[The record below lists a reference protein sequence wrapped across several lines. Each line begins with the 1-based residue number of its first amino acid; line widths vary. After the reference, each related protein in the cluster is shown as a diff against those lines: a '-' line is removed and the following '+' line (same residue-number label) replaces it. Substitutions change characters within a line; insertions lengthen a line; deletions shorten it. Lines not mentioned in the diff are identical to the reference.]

1 MTKSEFI
8 QKTMKDGQFVK
19 NNATIIS
26 ASPFRAVIRRKDA
39 YEPNDGADYDDQMN
53 SPKSEEM
60 GDDQDEEV
68 DQFERALNDFSQFGE
83 GLGTFK
89 DTYTTGRA
97 QPERNGEAELFHQNT
112 TPTQF
117 LT

>member
-19 NNATIIS
+19 KNATIIS
-26 ASPFRAVIRRKDA
+26 ASPFRAVLRRKDA
-39 YEPNDGADYDDQMN
+39 YDPSEGVDYDEQMN
-53 SPKSEEM
+53 SPKSDDM
-60 GDDQDEEV
+60 GGDGDDEA

-83 GLGTFK
+83 GLAAFK

-97 QPERNGEAELFHQNT
+97 QPERKGDADLFH
-112 TPTQF
+112 
-117 LT
+117 

>member
-8 QKTMKDGQFVK
+8 QQTMKDGQFVK